1 MEIEQVKI
9 PRSKKGKST
18 IKTGKEIFDEN
29 GKLKV
34 PVQKK
39 TATEQL
45 AELKKKDPS
54 KARTINKIAD
64 AAEANQKKLKAKV
77 ETPEVPLQPVPEDVQ
92 KIVDVECIK
101 VQPQRDSLIQL
112 VRELQKVEG
121 LTFNTTKDGCLSI
134 FSGTRRLAKLIPYKR
149 LWSFE
154 KNDGRTVRPTVQET
168 MKVIQVEMEA
178 VKTTYPATK

>member
-9 PRSKKGKST
+9 PRSKKGKDT

-34 PVQKK
+34 LFQKK
-39 TATEQL
+39 SAVEQL
-45 AELKKKDPS
+45 KELEEKDPA
-54 KARTINKIAD
+54 KARAINKITD
-64 AAEANQKKLKAKV
+64 TAEANQKKQKAKV
-77 ETPEVPLQPVPEDVQ
+77 ETSEVPLQPVPEDVQ
-92 KIVDVECIK
+92 KIIDVECIQK
-101 VQPQRDSLIQL
+101 QDQRDSLIQ
-112 VRELQKVEG
+112 VIRDLQKVKG
-121 LTFNTTKDGCLSI
+121 ITFNTTKDGCLSI

-168 MKVIQVEMEA
+168 MKFIQVEMEA
-178 VKTTYPATK
+178 AKTTYPVTK